1 MDKWPGEV
9 LVRQS
14 VLEFGGTV
22 NDPIVS
28 YGVKRELVKVSIRT
42 IRSKDNFLGRFL
54 PDGFNLGKDFIPR
67 ASIFLRAGFILLA
80 RRSGESLSQSE
91 LWHQL
96 ETATA
101 QRSSIARDRF
111 LFPKTASSVLSLCFT
126 SGLVELKQQCSST
139 SRFFGRHQH
148 LARIPSRLLPRSQM
162 ISERSSMKAY
172 RTYTTPGCL

>member
-9 LVRQS
+9 LVRQCVS
-14 VLEFGGTV
+14 GLGGTV

-28 YGVKRELVKVSIRT
+28 YGVKRELVKVSMRT

-54 PDGFNLGKDFIPR
+54 PDGFNLRKDFIPR

-80 RRSGESLSQSE
+80 RRSGESLGESE

-101 QRSSIARDRF
+101 QRS
-111 LFPKTASSVLSLCFT
+111 
-126 SGLVELKQQCSST
+126 
-139 SRFFGRHQH
+139 
-148 LARIPSRLLPRSQM
+148 
-162 ISERSSMKAY
+162 
-172 RTYTTPGCL
+172 